1 MDFHAYAARNK
12 RKSIYFTFAS
22 FALLGVLI
30 AAGAF
35 YLMSDVVSSLIVGVV
50 ASTVVVTVLAFNAS
64 RIALTLAKAQA
75 VGPEQAPGLVNVV
88 EEVSLAAGLPMPQV
102 YVVDDPALNA
112 FAVGSDTDGHVAFTT
127 GLLGALT
134 RDQLQGVAAHEV
146 SHLKNG
152 DSKLMTIVAGVGLA
166 IGFVAEIGGRMM
178 FFGNRRSSSNN
189 PAAAVLSLVIML
201 LAIVL
206 APVLAMMV
214 QAAVSREREW
224 LADSTAVDLTR
235 NPAGLRSALEV
246 LGGSATKPA
255 ASSSS
260 TSHLWIAEPLSMKEV
275 EAKRGKQKKSLF
287 STHPPLEE
295 RVGRLRKLESLFPM

>member
-178 FFGNRRSSSNN
+178 FRRSGSSN
-189 PAAAVLSLVIML
+189 PTAAVLSLVIML